1 MNELLNKL
9 YSVGMLF
16 FYYLKWPYFISYTL
30 LYNYGLN
37 SYLILDLLWFLCGFL
52 IAKDLYTRYKKE
64 QAEQENSKE

>member
-16 FYYLKWPYFISYTL
+16 FYYLKWPYFISYAL

-37 SYLILDLLWFLCGFL
+37 EYLILDILWFFCGFL
-52 IAKDLYTRYKKE
+52 IAKSLYEQYKKE
-64 QAEQENSKE
+64 QKGKEKSTE

>member
-37 SYLILDLLWFLCGFL
+37 NYLVLDILWFLCGFL
-52 IAKDLYTRYKKE
+52 IAKDLYARYKKE
-64 QAEQENSKE
+64 QAEKENSKE